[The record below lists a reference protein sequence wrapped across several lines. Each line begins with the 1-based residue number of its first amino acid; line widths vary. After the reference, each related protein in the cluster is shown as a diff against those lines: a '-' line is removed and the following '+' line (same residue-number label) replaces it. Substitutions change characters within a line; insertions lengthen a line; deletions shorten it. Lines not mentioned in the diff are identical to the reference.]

1 MSNWDLMMPGMGLTA
16 IGLAGVVISYAGI
29 AHTFID
35 GMHALTGLTM
45 FFGLI
50 FLSAGILEGGV
61 STSNKSKATT
71 LVIISIVLSF
81 GAFAFTMSEI
91 STLPTFAGLLMMIT
105 TPAIVIAYVAAKM
118 PMYLKPMAGIFILAG
133 VAAIT
138 SYVGFGVY
146 GPSPYLLQEEVAEE
160 TVEEIVKV
168 IPAGTPVFAI
178 SILEGSSEQGV
189 PDYDPD
195 VANVPKGHVVEWTN
209 NDNMV
214 HTVTS
219 SIDFGETFDSGL
231 LNSGEKFL
239 ISTDN
244 LSLGAYEYMCIV
256 HPWMVSTLVVEE

>member
-1 MSNWDLMMPGMGLTA
+1 MPGMGLTA

-61 STSNKSKATT
+61 STSNKAKATT
-71 LVIISIVLSF
+71 LVILAIALSF
-81 GAFAFTMSEI
+81 GLFAFTMSEI
-91 STLPTFAGLLMMIT
+91 STLPTFAGLLLIIT
-105 TPAIVIAYVAAKM
+105 MPAIVIAYVAAKM
-118 PMYLKPMAGIFILAG
+118 PIYLKPVAGIFILAG

-146 GPSPYLLQEEVAEE
+146 GPSPYLLPEVAEE
-160 TVEEIVKV
+160 AVEEIVKV
-168 IPAGTPVFAI
+168 IPAGTPVFTI
-178 SILEGSSEQGV
+178 SILEGSSEQGM

-195 VANVPKGHVVEWTN
+195 VAQVPQGHVVEWTN
-209 NDNMV
+209 NDNVV

-239 ISTDN
+239 ISTND
-244 LSLGAYEYMCIV
+244 LSLGAYEYLCIV

>member
-1 MSNWDLMMPGMGLTA
+1 MPGMGLTA

-29 AHTFID
+29 ANTFID

-61 STSNKSKATT
+61 STSNKAKATT
-71 LVIISIVLSF
+71 LVILAIALSF
-81 GAFAFTMSEI
+81 GLFAFTLSEI
-91 STLPTFAGLLMMIT
+91 SSLPTFAGLLLIIT
-105 TPAIVIAYVAAKM
+105 TPSIVIAYVAAKM
-118 PMYLKPMAGIFILAG
+118 PIYLKPVAGIFILAG

-146 GPSPYLLQEEVAEE
+146 GPSPYLLPEVAEE
-160 TVEEIVKV
+160 AVEEIVKV
-168 IPAGTPVFAI
+168 IPAGTPVFTI
-178 SILEGSSEQGV
+178 SILEGSSEQGM

-195 VANVPKGHVVEWTN
+195 VAQVPQGHVVEWTN
-209 NDNMV
+209 NDNVV

-239 ISTDN
+239 ISTND
-244 LSLGAYEYMCIV
+244 LSLGAYEYLCIV

>member
-1 MSNWDLMMPGMGLTA
+1 MQALHILSLMECTHLQDLPC
-16 IGLAGVVISYAGI
+16 
-29 AHTFID
+29 
-35 GMHALTGLTM
+35 

-61 STSNKSKATT
+61 STSNKAKATT
-71 LVIISIVLSF
+71 LVILAIALSF
-81 GAFAFTMSEI
+81 GLFAFTMSEI
-91 STLPTFAGLLMMIT
+91 STLPTFAGLLLIIT
-105 TPAIVIAYVAAKM
+105 MPAIVIAYVAAKM
-118 PMYLKPMAGIFILAG
+118 PIYLKPVAGIFILAG

-146 GPSPYLLQEEVAEE
+146 GPSPYLLPEVAEE
-160 TVEEIVKV
+160 AVEEIVKV
-168 IPAGTPVFAI
+168 IPAGTPVFTI
-178 SILEGSSEQGV
+178 SILEGSSEQGM

-195 VANVPKGHVVEWTN
+195 VAQVPQGHVVEWTN
-209 NDNMV
+209 NDNVV

-239 ISTDN
+239 ISTND
-244 LSLGAYEYMCIV
+244 LSLGAYEYLCIV